1 MGGSYARTGRVSL
14 LLGCAMLFVT
24 TIGFAHQTAPD
35 NTRVNA
41 RDRAKSQPTA
51 DQQQNGRTD
60 VSITRDIRRAL
71 VSDKTLST
79 YAHNVKVI
87 TQHGQVTLKG
97 PVRTADEKTSVE
109 GKATEIAGAGH
120 VTSQITVTESPHTRS
135 KVKQ

>member
-1 MGGSYARTGRVSL
+1 MDGSYARTGRVSL
-14 LLGCAMLFVT
+14 PMSCAMLLVAA
-24 TIGFAHQTAPD
+24 IGFAQQTPPD

-41 RDRAKSQPTA
+41 RDRAHSQPTA

-71 VSDKTLST
+71 VGDKTLST

-97 PVRTADEKTSVE
+97 PVRTADEKKLVE
-109 GKATEIAGAGH
+109 DKAAGIAGAGH
-120 VTSQITVTESPHTRS
+120 VTSELSVAPTRS